1 MTTSRIFAPMREHV
15 TKVRYSTQWQRPLIT
30 VLLLILGSWLVACS
44 TSKVNYRNGR
54 YYSARDMAR
63 MKAADRR
70 RGAAPAVVKS
80 KVKTS
85 TPAGRTKTV
94 ARRPAAP
101 AARPLPANVPRQMA
115 VVIETA
121 RSFQGTPYK
130 FGGTSRLGM
139 DCSGLLL
146 ESFAAINVAIPRSS
160 NEQALWGEQIR
171 PQELRPGDLV
181 FFGASPGSSTI
192 THVGLITE
200 ASAESVQFIHSS
212 SSLGVVENALET
224 DYYLSRFIKAVRP
237 RL

>member
-1 MTTSRIFAPMREHV
+1 MRASRIFAPMREHV
-15 TKVRYSTQWQRPLIT
+15 TKVQDSAQWQR
-30 VLLLILGSWLVACS
+30 LLLPFLLLVLGSWLAACSS

-63 MKAADRR
+63 MKASNRR
-70 RGAAPAVVKS
+70 RGVAAPTVKS

-85 TPAGRTKTV
+85 TAAGKAKSV
-94 ARRPAAP
+94 VRRPAP
-101 AARPLPANVPRQMA
+101 ARPLPANVPRQMA
-115 VVIETA
+115 MVIETA

-130 FGGTSRLGM
+130 FGGTTRLGM

-160 NEQALWGEQIR
+160 NEQALWGEPVR
-171 PQELRPGDLV
+171 PQDLRVGDLV

-212 SSLGVVENALET
+212 SSLGVIENALET